1 MLVLNLM
8 EITLLVPD
16 LYRTNL
22 EGGISLNIHATRPPF
37 KWDLII
43 NLHACLLPYEDSHIV
58 IKRLLQ
64 YIFHIDPG
72 ISPRLQYQARQWSWM
87 TDMGRGLIPRTIWKS
102 SCHNLFITYF
112 TLTFFKHWPIY
123 VRKHPW
129 TDKLRKQN
137 PLENCLSS
145 TCKYF
150 HFEFCTLTLES
161 VCIIYPRRWHL
172 NGNSYSRR
180 RIHLS

>member
-1 MLVLNLM
+1 MRIYQNFAMLVLNFM

-64 YIFHIDPG
+64 DIFHIDPG
-72 ISPRLQYQARQWSWM
+72 ISRRLPYQARQWSWGPA
-87 TDMGRGLIPRTIWKS
+87 MGRGLIPGMIWKI

-112 TLTFFKHWPIY
+112 TLTFFQALTFIWQKRSLN
-123 VRKHPW
+123 RKIA
-129 TDKLRKQN
+129 KVN
-137 PLENCLSS
+137 P
-145 TCKYF
+145 
-150 HFEFCTLTLES
+150 
-161 VCIIYPRRWHL
+161 
-172 NGNSYSRR
+172 
-180 RIHLS
+180 